1 MQTELNSGIVFK
13 FRHPGGLPKKPPSA
27 AMTEALQRL
36 SEAEEMRGFVA
47 EAKAQ
52 RRTVVVEV
60 YHSRDGRPL
69 LIHTAVVGRKDR

>member
-1 MQTELNSGIVFK
+1 MQTELASGIVLK
-13 FRHPGGLPKKPPSA
+13 FRRPSGPPKNLPSR

-52 RRTVVVEV
+52 RRTVIVEV
-60 YHSRDGRPL
+60 FHSRDGRPL
-69 LIHTAVVGRKDR
+69 LIHTAAVSRKVR